1 MRLFQW
7 CMILIPVLAIA
18 GCAGGNYTILEPILP
33 PPAPVVI
40 AQGHRPVVA
49 IGPIGVPG
57 YILRASIVA
66 ESDINIANISSAD
79 QELSFLRRDIPAVVT
94 INFERLLTPAG
105 MAVVST
111 GIATQADFRIAVD
124 IHALDVTPFDVLDT
138 RAQWSLYR
146 SGAAD
151 PLIIRDVTFTTPI
164 TGRDDAAIRSAMSRS
179 LADVTRVIA
188 NDFEAFL
195 ATR

>member
-1 MRLFQW
+1 M
-7 CMILIPVLAIA
+7 LIPILAIA
-18 GCAGGNYTILEPILP
+18 GCAGGNYTILEPIP
-33 PPAPVVI
+33 PSPVSVAV

-57 YILRASIVA
+57 YILRASTVA
-66 ESDINIANISSAD
+66 ESDINMANISSAD
-79 QELSFLRRDIPAVVT
+79 QKASFLRRDIPAVVA
-94 INFERLLTPAG
+94 INFERLLTPVG

-111 GIATQADFRIAVD
+111 GIATRADFRIAVD
-124 IHALDVTPFDVLDT
+124 IHALDVMPFDVLDT

-146 SGAAD
+146 SSAAD
-151 PLIIRDVTFTTPI
+151 PLFIRDITFKTPI
-164 TGRDDAAIRSAMSRS
+164 TGRNDAAIRSAMSRS
-179 LADVTRVIA
+179 LADVTRVIT